1 MMARAADAPPIEL
14 IAPEPYPVLQALR
27 RNGREIS
34 VAAGVVVAGSMFLSS
49 KKTPLALLQAVGL
62 GALVAVGIRNLSELD
77 DIIAETLL
85 PQ

>member
-1 MMARAADAPPIEL
+1 MAPAARTQPTEL
-14 IAPEPYPVLQALR
+14 IAADPYPVLQALR
-27 RNGREIS
+27 RNGRELSI
-34 VAAGVVVAGSMFLSS
+34 AAGVVVAGSVFLSAR
-49 KKTPLALLQAVGL
+49 KTPWALIQAVGL